1 MTLRS
6 RNLSDFCFVKL
17 ALTLLVGPVK
27 PSVYLFFVGLK
38 CKDVEEILIATN
50 SMNYSDLVKP
60 TTVADDEYFQALTA
74 HMRECDPVPYIESET
89 HKSFWVATKHADIIE
104 IERQNEKFLNTQN
117 SVLMRREIEEQVAAA
132 RTGPALRTL
141 INMDEPDHRK
151 FRDLTRD
158 WFLPAN
164 LKPVERRVKELAAR
178 AVDDML
184 ELGEEIDFVKDI
196 AAWYPLR
203 VIMMILGVPEE
214 DLPLMLRLTQELF
227 GADDPDM
234 RREVETEE
242 QRMQTLIEFYT
253 YFNSITQDRRKRPG
267 DDVAS
272 AIANAQID
280 GEKIGDLEA
289 MSYYVIIATAGHD
302 TTSSSTAGGLLALIQ
317 HPDEFKKL
325 QNHPEISHLAVDE
338 AIRWVS
344 PVKHFLRYAT
354 EAYELRGKRI
364 NQGDALMMLYPSGNR
379 DEEVFENADKFIA
392 DRRPN
397 RHLAF
402 GHGAHHCLGNLLAKM
417 EMKHLYEELFSRVS
431 SIELNG
437 EPKLIQ
443 STFVSGLKTLPVRVK
458 AK

>member
-1 MTLRS
+1 MS
-6 RNLSDFCFVKL
+6 ASQ
-17 ALTLLVGPVK
+17 K
-27 PSVYLFFVGLK
+27 PAK
-38 CKDVEEILIATN
+38 T
-50 SMNYSDLVKP
+50 MNYSDLVKP
-60 TTVADDEYFQALTA
+60 TTVADDDYFQALTA
-74 HMRECDPVPYIESET
+74 HMRKNDPLPYIESDT
-89 HKSFWVATKHADIIE
+89 HKPFWVATKHADIIE

-117 SVLMRREIEEQVAAA
+117 SVLMRREVEEQAVAGGG
-132 RTGPALRTL
+132 GPALRTL

-164 LKPVERRVKELAAR
+164 LQPVENRVKQLAVQAI
-178 AVDDML
+178 DDML
-184 ELGEEIDFVKDI
+184 ELGEEIDFVKDV
-196 AAWYPLR
+196 AVWYPLR

-234 RREVETEE
+234 RREVATEE
-242 QRMQTLIEFYT
+242 ERMQTIIEFYT
-253 YFNSITQDRRKRPG
+253 YFNTLTQDRRKHPG

-272 AIANAQID
+272 VIANAQID
-280 GEKIGDLEA
+280 GQQIGDLEA
-289 MSYYVIIATAGHD
+289 MSYYVIVATAGHD
-302 TTSSSTAGGLLALIQ
+302 TTSSSTAGGLLALMEY
-317 HPDEFKKL
+317 PDEFRKL
-325 QNHPEISHLAVDE
+325 LNNLAISPLAVDE

-344 PVKHFLRYAT
+344 PVKHFLRYST
-354 EAYELRGKRI
+354 VDYELRGKQI
-364 NQGDALMMLYPSGNR
+364 KQGDALMMLYPSGNR
-379 DEEVFENADKFIA
+379 DEDVFENADQFIA

-417 EMKHLYEELFSRVS
+417 EMKHLYDELFSRVS

-443 STFVSGLKTLPVRVK
+443 STFVSGLKTLPVRIK

>member
-1 MTLRS
+1 M
-6 RNLSDFCFVKL
+6 D
-17 ALTLLVGPVK
+17 
-27 PSVYLFFVGLK
+27 
-38 CKDVEEILIATN
+38 
-50 SMNYSDLVKP
+50 YSDLVKP
-60 TTVADDEYFQALTA
+60 TTVADDDYFQALTA
-74 HMRECDPVPYIESET
+74 HMRTHDPVPFIESET
-89 HKSFWVATKHADIIE
+89 HKPFWVATKHADIIE
-104 IERQNEKFLNTQN
+104 IERQNDKFLNTQN
-117 SVLMRREIEEQVAAA
+117 SVLMRREVEEQAAA
-132 RTGPALRTL
+132 SSFGPALRTL
-141 INMDEPDHRK
+141 INMDDPDHRK
-151 FRDLTRD
+151 FRDLTRE

-164 LKPVERRVKELAAR
+164 LKPLETRVKELAVL

-184 ELGEEIDFVKDI
+184 ERGEEIDFVKDV
-196 AAWYPLR
+196 AVWYPLR

-214 DLPLMLRLTQELF
+214 DLPMMLRLTQELF

-234 RREVETEE
+234 RREAETEE
-242 QRMQTLIEFYT
+242 QRMQTLMEFFM
-253 YFNSITQDRRKRPG
+253 YFNAMTEDRRKSPG
-267 DDVAS
+267 EDVAS
-272 AIANAQID
+272 VIANAEID
-280 GEKIGDLEA
+280 GKQIGDLEA

-302 TTSSSTAGGLLALIQ
+302 TTSSSAAGGLLALMH
-317 HPDEFKKL
+317 HPDEFRKL
-325 QNHPEISHLAVDE
+325 KENPEIAHLAVDE

-354 EAYELRGKRI
+354 EDYELRGRQIKTDDPI
-364 NQGDALMMLYPSGNR
+364 MMLYPSGNR
-379 DEEVFENADKFIA
+379 DEEVFDRPDRFVA

>member
-1 MTLRS
+1 MS
-6 RNLSDFCFVKL
+6 ASQ
-17 ALTLLVGPVK
+17 K
-27 PSVYLFFVGLK
+27 PAK
-38 CKDVEEILIATN
+38 

-60 TTVADDEYFQALTA
+60 TTVADDDYFQALTA
-74 HMRECDPVPYIESET
+74 HMRKNDPLPYIESDT
-89 HKSFWVATKHADIIE
+89 HKPFWVATKHADIIE

-117 SVLMRREIEEQVAAA
+117 SVLMRREVEEQAVAGGG
-132 RTGPALRTL
+132 GPALRTL

-164 LKPVERRVKELAAR
+164 LQPVESRVKQLAAQ
-178 AVDDML
+178 AIDNML
-184 ELGEEIDFVKDI
+184 ELGEEIDFVNDV
-196 AAWYPLR
+196 AVWYPLR

-234 RREVETEE
+234 RREVATEE
-242 QRMQTLIEFYT
+242 ERMQTIIEFYT
-253 YFNSITQDRRKRPG
+253 YFNTLTQDRRKHPG

-272 AIANAQID
+272 VIANAQID
-280 GEKIGDLEA
+280 GQQIGDLEA
-289 MSYYVIIATAGHD
+289 MSYYVIVATAGHD
-302 TTSSSTAGGLLALIQ
+302 TTSSSTAGGLLALMEY
-317 HPDEFKKL
+317 PDEFRKL
-325 QNHPEISHLAVDE
+325 LNNLAISPLAVDE

-344 PVKHFLRYAT
+344 PVKHFLRYST
-354 EAYELRGKRI
+354 VDYELRGKQI
-364 NQGDALMMLYPSGNR
+364 KQGDALMMLYPSGNR
-379 DEEVFENADKFIA
+379 DEDVFENADQFIA

-417 EMKHLYEELFSRVS
+417 EMKHLYDELFSRVS

-443 STFVSGLKTLPVRVK
+443 STFVSGLKTLPVRIK

>member
-1 MTLRS
+1 
-6 RNLSDFCFVKL
+6 
-17 ALTLLVGPVK
+17 
-27 PSVYLFFVGLK
+27 
-38 CKDVEEILIATN
+38 
-50 SMNYSDLVKP
+50 MNYSDLVKP

-132 RTGPALRTL
+132 GTGPALRTL

-164 LKPVERRVKELAAR
+164 LKPVERRVKELAVR

-184 ELGEEIDFVKDI
+184 ELGEEIDFVKDV

-234 RREVETEE
+234 RREAETEE

-253 YFNSITQDRRKRPG
+253 YFNKMTQDRRNRPG

-272 AIANAQID
+272 VIANAQID
-280 GEKIGDLEA
+280 GEQIGDLEA

-317 HPDEFKKL
+317 HPDEFKKI
-325 QNHPEISHLAVDE
+325 QNNPEISQLAVDE

-364 NQGDALMMLYPSGNR
+364 KQGDALMMLYPSGNR
-379 DEEVFENADKFIA
+379 DEEVFENADRFIA

>member
-1 MTLRS
+1 
-6 RNLSDFCFVKL
+6 
-17 ALTLLVGPVK
+17 
-27 PSVYLFFVGLK
+27 
-38 CKDVEEILIATN
+38 
-50 SMNYSDLVKP
+50 MNYSDLVKP
-60 TTVADDEYFQALTA
+60 TTVADDDYFQALTA
-74 HMRECDPVPYIESET
+74 HMRKNDPLPYIESDT
-89 HKSFWVATKHADIIE
+89 HKPFWVATKHADIIE

-117 SVLMRREIEEQVAAA
+117 SVLMRREVEEQAVAGGG
-132 RTGPALRTL
+132 GPALRTL

-164 LKPVERRVKELAAR
+164 LQPVESRVKQLAAQ
-178 AVDDML
+178 AIDNML
-184 ELGEEIDFVKDI
+184 ELGEEIDFVNDV
-196 AAWYPLR
+196 AVWYPLR

-234 RREVETEE
+234 RREVATEE
-242 QRMQTLIEFYT
+242 ERMQTIIEFYT
-253 YFNSITQDRRKRPG
+253 YFNTLTQDRRKHPG

-272 AIANAQID
+272 VIANAQID
-280 GEKIGDLEA
+280 GQQIGDLEA
-289 MSYYVIIATAGHD
+289 MSYYVIVATAGHD
-302 TTSSSTAGGLLALIQ
+302 TTSSSTAGGLLALMEY
-317 HPDEFKKL
+317 PDEFRKL
-325 QNHPEISHLAVDE
+325 LNNLAISPLAVDE

-344 PVKHFLRYAT
+344 PVKHFLRYST
-354 EAYELRGKRI
+354 VDYELRGKQI
-364 NQGDALMMLYPSGNR
+364 KQGDALMMLYPSGNR
-379 DEEVFENADKFIA
+379 DEDVFENADQFIA

-417 EMKHLYEELFSRVS
+417 EMKHLYDELFSRVS

-443 STFVSGLKTLPVRVK
+443 STFVSGLKTLPVRIK

>member
-38 CKDVEEILIATN
+38 CKDVEEILIPTN

-132 RTGPALRTL
+132 GTGPALRTL

-151 FRDLTRD
+151 FRDLTRN

-164 LKPVERRVKELAAR
+164 LKPVERRVKELAVR

-184 ELGEEIDFVKDI
+184 ELGEEIDFVKDV

-234 RREVETEE
+234 RREAETEE

-253 YFNSITQDRRKRPG
+253 YFNKMTQDRRNRPG

-272 AIANAQID
+272 VIANAQID
-280 GEKIGDLEA
+280 GEQIGDLEA

-317 HPDEFKKL
+317 HPDEFKKI
-325 QNHPEISHLAVDE
+325 QNNPEISQLAVDE

-364 NQGDALMMLYPSGNR
+364 KQGDALMMLYPSGNR
-379 DEEVFENADKFIA
+379 DEEVFENADRFIA

>member
-1 MTLRS
+1 
-6 RNLSDFCFVKL
+6 
-17 ALTLLVGPVK
+17 
-27 PSVYLFFVGLK
+27 
-38 CKDVEEILIATN
+38 
-50 SMNYSDLVKP
+50 MNYSDLVKP
-60 TTVADDEYFQALTA
+60 TTVADDDYFQALTA
-74 HMRECDPVPYIESET
+74 HMRKNDPLPYIESDT
-89 HKSFWVATKHADIIE
+89 HKPFWVATKHADIIE

-117 SVLMRREIEEQVAAA
+117 SVLMRREVEEQAAA
-132 RTGPALRTL
+132 GGGGPALRTL

-164 LKPVERRVKELAAR
+164 LQPVESRVKQLAAQ
-178 AVDDML
+178 AIDNML
-184 ELGEEIDFVKDI
+184 ELGEEIDFVNDV
-196 AAWYPLR
+196 AVWYPLR

-234 RREVETEE
+234 RREVATEE
-242 QRMQTLIEFYT
+242 ERMQTIIEFYT
-253 YFNSITQDRRKRPG
+253 YFNTLTQDRRKHPG

-272 AIANAQID
+272 VIANAQID
-280 GEKIGDLEA
+280 GQQIGDLEA
-289 MSYYVIIATAGHD
+289 MSYYVIVATAGHD
-302 TTSSSTAGGLLALIQ
+302 TTSSSTAGGLLALMEY
-317 HPDEFKKL
+317 PDEFRKL
-325 QNHPEISHLAVDE
+325 LNNLAISPLAVDE

-344 PVKHFLRYAT
+344 PVKHFLRYST
-354 EAYELRGKRI
+354 VDYELRGKQI
-364 NQGDALMMLYPSGNR
+364 KQGDALMMLYPSGNR
-379 DEEVFENADKFIA
+379 DEDVFENADQFIA

-417 EMKHLYEELFSRVS
+417 EMKHLYNELFSRVS

-443 STFVSGLKTLPVRVK
+443 STFVSGLKTLPVRIK
-458 AK
+458 TK

>member
-1 MTLRS
+1 MS
-6 RNLSDFCFVKL
+6 ASQ
-17 ALTLLVGPVK
+17 K
-27 PSVYLFFVGLK
+27 PAK
-38 CKDVEEILIATN
+38 

-60 TTVADDEYFQALTA
+60 TTVADDDYFQALTA
-74 HMRECDPVPYIESET
+74 HMRKNDPLPYIESDT
-89 HKSFWVATKHADIIE
+89 HKPFWVATKHADIIE

-117 SVLMRREIEEQVAAA
+117 SVLMRREVEEQAVAGGG
-132 RTGPALRTL
+132 GPALRTL

-164 LKPVERRVKELAAR
+164 LQPVENRVKQLAVQAI
-178 AVDDML
+178 DDML
-184 ELGEEIDFVKDI
+184 ELGEEIDFVKDV
-196 AAWYPLR
+196 AVWYPLR

-234 RREVETEE
+234 RREVATEE
-242 QRMQTLIEFYT
+242 ERMQTIIEFYT
-253 YFNSITQDRRKRPG
+253 YFNTLTQDRRKHPG

-272 AIANAQID
+272 VIANAQID
-280 GEKIGDLEA
+280 GQQIGDLEA
-289 MSYYVIIATAGHD
+289 MSYYVIVATAGHD
-302 TTSSSTAGGLLALIQ
+302 TTSSSTAGGLLALMEY
-317 HPDEFKKL
+317 PDEFRKL
-325 QNHPEISHLAVDE
+325 LNNLAISPLAVDE

-344 PVKHFLRYAT
+344 PVKHFLRYST
-354 EAYELRGKRI
+354 VDYELRGKQI
-364 NQGDALMMLYPSGNR
+364 KQGDALMMLYPSGNR
-379 DEEVFENADKFIA
+379 DEDVFENADQFIA

-417 EMKHLYEELFSRVS
+417 EMKHLYDELFSRVS

-443 STFVSGLKTLPVRVK
+443 STFVSGLKTLPVRIK